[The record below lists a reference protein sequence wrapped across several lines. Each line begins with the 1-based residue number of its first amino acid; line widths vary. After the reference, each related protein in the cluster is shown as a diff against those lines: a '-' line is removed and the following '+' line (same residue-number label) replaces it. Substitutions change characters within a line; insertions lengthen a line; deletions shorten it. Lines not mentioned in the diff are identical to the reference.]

1 MVVSLRTFET
11 WDLPILVQWVRAIES
26 DHFMSRYRP
35 RPDALGPG
43 KTPAPL
49 WFVIVV
55 DGVPV
60 GTLWFESGV
69 APEEA
74 VLGILLGDKSIFGRG
89 IGRRAIE
96 LAVERLKSVVAV
108 ARITLNVRTTNAL
121 AISCYLRCGFK
132 TIQTSEKKLADG
144 SRVLYHTMTRELR
157 DLEPHGP
164 QPKPNVRTTDDWL
177 GEREAHQRAK
187 KGEP

>member
-1 MVVSLRTFET
+1 MPLVGDKRGRILTRTFET
-11 WDLPILVQWVRAIES
+11 WDLPILEQWVRAIES

-55 DGVPV
+55 DDMPV

-69 APEEA
+69 APDEA
-74 VLGILLGDKSIFGRG
+74 VLGIFLGDKSIFGRG

-96 LAVERLKSVVAV
+96 LAMVHLKSVVAV
-108 ARITLNVRTTNAL
+108 ARITLNVRTTNTL

-132 TIQTSEKKLADG
+132 TVQTSERKIADG
-144 SRVLYHTMTRELR
+144 SRLRYHTMTRDLR
-157 DLEPHGP
+157 DCEP
-164 QPKPNVRTTDDWL
+164 K
-177 GEREAHQRAK
+177 
-187 KGEP
+187 